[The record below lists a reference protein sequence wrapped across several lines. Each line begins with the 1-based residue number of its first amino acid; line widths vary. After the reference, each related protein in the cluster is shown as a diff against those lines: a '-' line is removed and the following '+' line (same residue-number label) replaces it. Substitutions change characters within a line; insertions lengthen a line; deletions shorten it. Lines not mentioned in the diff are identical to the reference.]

1 LGSPNAIG
9 DPGHPLCNGNLR
21 YDRQFDPGAAAC
33 AGGDA
38 MSRFDH
44 IVTVSRNGVKT
55 ITLNRP
61 EKRNALSP
69 ALLEELTEALH
80 EAETCDCGVVILTGA
95 GPSFC
100 SGLDMEHL
108 ETMNART
115 PQDHRRDSENMARV
129 LRTLYDFPKP
139 IIAAVNGPAI
149 AGGMALATIPD
160 FTLAVPE
167 SKFGYTE
174 VRVGF
179 VPAIV
184 ASFLIRQV
192 GELRTRELL
201 LSGKILKAQEAL
213 HLGLVTQIVEHDDL
227 IPSANALAQTLLL
240 NSPQAMRAV
249 KELLA
254 KHAKRRLD
262 EELADGIEANAQ
274 QRSTEDFREGVRA
287 FLEHRRAEWPSMHAK
302 V

>member
-1 LGSPNAIG
+1 
-9 DPGHPLCNGNLR
+9 
-21 YDRQFDPGAAAC
+21 
-33 AGGDA
+33 
-38 MSRFDH
+38 MSRFH
-44 IVTVSRNGVKT
+44 HVLTETNCGVKT
-55 ITLNRP
+55 ITMNRP
-61 EKRNALSP
+61 EKRNALCP
-69 ALLEELTEALH
+69 LLIEELTRALH
-80 EAETCDCGVVILTGA
+80 DAETCDCGVVILTGA

-100 SGLDMEHL
+100 AGLDMENL
-108 ETMNART
+108 ETLNAST
-115 PQDHRRDSENMARV
+115 PEENRRDSENMAHV

-160 FTLAVPE
+160 FTLASPE
-167 SKFGYTE
+167 AKFGYTE

-201 LSGKILKAQEAL
+201 LSGKILKAQEAMR
-213 HLGLVTQIVEHDDL
+213 LGLVTQIVEASDL
-227 IPSANALAQTLLL
+227 MAAARALAQMLLQ
-240 NSPQAMRAV
+240 NSPQAMYAV
-249 KELLA
+249 KCLMR

-262 EELADGIEANAQ
+262 EEIADAIEVNAS
-274 QRSTEDFREGVRA
+274 QRSAEDFREGVRA
-287 FLEHRRAEWPSMHAK
+287 FKEHRRAEWPSMRVK

>member
-1 LGSPNAIG
+1 
-9 DPGHPLCNGNLR
+9 
-21 YDRQFDPGAAAC
+21 
-33 AGGDA
+33 
-38 MSRFDH
+38 MSRFHH
-44 IVTVSRNGVKT
+44 ILTQSENGVKT

-61 EKRNALSP
+61 DKRNALSP
-69 ALLEELTEALH
+69 LLIEELTQALH

-95 GPSFC
+95 GPAFC
-100 SGLDMEHL
+100 SGLDMENL
-108 ETMNART
+108 ETMSAST
-115 PQDHRRDSENMARV
+115 PEENRRDSENMARV

-160 FTLAVPE
+160 FTIAAPE
-167 SKFGYTE
+167 AKFGYTE

-213 HLGLVTQIVEHDDL
+213 RLGLVTQIVEQSDL
-227 IPSANALAQTLLL
+227 MATAHALAQSLLV
-240 NSPQAMRAV
+240 NSPQAMQAV
-249 KELLA
+249 KRLLS

-262 EELADGIEANAQ
+262 EEIEDAIEVNAQ
-274 QRSTEDFREGVRA
+274 QRSTEDFKEGVLA
-287 FLEHRRAEWPSMHAK
+287 FKQHRRAEWPSMDVK